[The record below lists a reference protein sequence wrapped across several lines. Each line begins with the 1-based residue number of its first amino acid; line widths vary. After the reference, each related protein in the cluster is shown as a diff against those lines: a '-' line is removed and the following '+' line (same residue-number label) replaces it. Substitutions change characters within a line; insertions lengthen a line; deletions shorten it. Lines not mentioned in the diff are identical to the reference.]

1 MVQPILYK
9 QYSKNALIVV
19 ALSKNEFNFVG
30 MIKKLLHAI
39 EQQTGLNMQH
49 NHDFI
54 SLSQQIFERLHESI
68 SDSTLKRLWGYV
80 DPQNVKPR
88 TNTLNILAVY
98 LGCEDFDSFCK
109 MGGGKISEEV
119 QGYRECD
126 FFCPHLYFLQFSYG

>member
-1 MVQPILYK
+1 
-9 QYSKNALIVV
+9 
-19 ALSKNEFNFVG
+19 

-49 NHDFI
+49 NHDFV

-68 SDSTLKRLWGYV
+68 SASTLKRLWGYV

-88 TNTLNILAVY
+88 TNTLNILAVF
-98 LGCEDFDSFCK
+98 LSCKDFESFCK

-126 FFCPHLYFLQFSYG
+126 FFAPPFILLAI

>member
-1 MVQPILYK
+1 MWC
-9 QYSKNALIVV
+9 SK
-19 ALSKNEFNFVG
+19 KKFTFVS

-49 NHDFI
+49 NHDFV

-88 TNTLNILAVY
+88 TNTLNILAVF
-98 LGCEDFDSFCK
+98 LGCKDFESFCK
-109 MGGGKISEEV
+109 MGG
-119 QGYRECD
+119 
-126 FFCPHLYFLQFSYG
+126 

>member
-1 MVQPILYK
+1 MQLILYK
-9 QYSKNALIVV
+9 QYSKKCVDSCGAL
-19 ALSKNEFNFVG
+19 KKFTFVS

-49 NHDFI
+49 NHDFV

-88 TNTLNILAVY
+88 TNTLKY
-98 LGCEDFDSFCK
+98 FGSFLRVR
-109 MGGGKISEEV
+109 G
-119 QGYRECD
+119 
-126 FFCPHLYFLQFSYG
+126 L

>member
-1 MVQPILYK
+1 MWCSQK
-9 QYSKNALIVV
+9 K
-19 ALSKNEFNFVG
+19 FTFVS

-49 NHDFI
+49 NHDFV

-88 TNTLNILAVY
+88 TNTLNILAVF
-98 LGCEDFDSFCK
+98 LGCKDFDTSCK
-109 MGGGKISEEV
+109 MGGDQRRSA
-119 QGYRECD
+119 R
-126 FFCPHLYFLQFSYG
+126 LQRV